1 MLDSTITIDSL
12 KERVRKFIDKREWQ
26 KYHNPKDLAMSLS
39 IEAAELLEI
48 FQWKDKQEISEEIS
62 ELRSKIEEELA
73 DIAIYLLSF
82 CIALKIDLSQVLLEK
97 VRRNEEKYPA
107 DLYKGRATI

>member
-1 MLDSTITIDSL
+1 MLDNTTTIDSL
-12 KERVRKFIDKREWQ
+12 KKRIHEFIDRRDWQ

-48 FQWKDKQEISEEIS
+48 FQWKDGQEISEGLP

-82 CIALKIDLSQVLLEK
+82 CVANEIDLSKIVLDK

-107 DLYKGRATI
+107 DQYRGRASL